1 MATTDFLL
9 KPTAQPTRVQ
19 STVADAASQQRSPQ
33 STPANSFSSVYAQQQ
48 RNAEVKQQQSLQAK
62 QRNDAILQDKQ
73 QAARQAAAKNT
84 PAVKDKPAVAAKDRT
99 DTKDTRS
106 TVDQA
111 AAAPEQDRVKP
122 AADTE
127 QNPSAQQAGEA
138 LEQNPQEE
146 DLIDPLLLM
155 AMAAVPV
162 EMATQISTEAVEAGV
177 DVLANQGKASLNLSL
192 DSDEAEPELLED
204 EDVVVGLKTIE
215 KIDTAIPADKAA
227 LVSATAGKNSEN
239 FAEKVAAEKSTV
251 AAMSETVKAAP
262 DTLLNNKAVTPTDTI
277 RADMQPRQESLLAA
291 QQVRQV
297 PGAPIAM
304 QQPGWTQEV
313 TDRVMWMSAQNLK
326 SAEIKLDPAELG
338 RLDIKVDMSQEQTQ
352 VTFASANAGVRDSLE
367 SQMFRLRELLAQ
379 QGLQNVDVNVSDQ
392 SQQQAES
399 QAQASARSGG
409 NGTQS
414 GQNDEDV
421 QQQMTPLRQQE
432 DGRSG
437 LVDYYA

>member
-1 MATTDFLL
+1 
-9 KPTAQPTRVQ
+9 
-19 STVADAASQQRSPQ
+19 
-33 STPANSFSSVYAQQQ
+33 
-48 RNAEVKQQQSLQAK
+48 
-62 QRNDAILQDKQ
+62 
-73 QAARQAAAKNT
+73 
-84 PAVKDKPAVAAKDRT
+84 
-99 DTKDTRS
+99 
-106 TVDQA
+106 
-111 AAAPEQDRVKP
+111 
-122 AADTE
+122 
-127 QNPSAQQAGEA
+127 
-138 LEQNPQEE
+138 
-146 DLIDPLLLM
+146 
-155 AMAAVPV
+155 
-162 EMATQISTEAVEAGV
+162 
-177 DVLANQGKASLNLSL
+177 
-192 DSDEAEPELLED
+192 
-204 EDVVVGLKTIE
+204 
-215 KIDTAIPADKAA
+215 
-227 LVSATAGKNSEN
+227 
-239 FAEKVAAEKSTV
+239 
-251 AAMSETVKAAP
+251 
-262 DTLLNNKAVTPTDTI
+262 
-277 RADMQPRQESLLAA
+277 
-291 QQVRQV
+291 
-297 PGAPIAM
+297 M

-313 TDRVMWMSAQNLK
+313 TDKVMWMSAQNLK